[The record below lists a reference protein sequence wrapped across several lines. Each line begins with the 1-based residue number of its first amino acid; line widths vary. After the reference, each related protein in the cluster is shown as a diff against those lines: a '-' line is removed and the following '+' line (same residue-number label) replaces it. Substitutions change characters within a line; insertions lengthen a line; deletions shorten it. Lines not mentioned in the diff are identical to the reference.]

1 MRKYTIIGMVLAALS
16 FSSCKD
22 FLDAKPTNS
31 ADAATAVQTPNDAQV
46 IMNGLM
52 RGLTSINIY
61 GRNLYLYA
69 DVKGGDLTIFSQGR
83 GQDALY
89 TFNHSASSGSYSGF
103 WDSMYATIFQVN
115 SLLENIE
122 RLEAEGTTENF
133 DRYKGQ
139 ALTTR
144 ALMYFELVRLYGQ
157 PYTMNPSA
165 YGVPNVTEVIPS
177 SAQPLRATV
186 QENYQQILA
195 DLTAAAP
202 LLPKTKTNGFINY
215 YANKAIEARVH
226 LTMNNMPGALA
237 AAEEVINSGVYTLY
251 SNEAW
256 VNSWGTQFGTESIF
270 ELGVFPNEMD
280 QGTGSPGYYLR
291 RRNHGAAAALG
302 YFMASD
308 SFIAKIQEDPDDI
321 RLQVMDH
328 DESST
333 TRIGSIYK
341 YSGGVSMQ
349 GDGKSTVSAV
359 NIKVIRL
366 SEMYLIAA
374 EAALGTNKEIAANYL
389 NAIRKRSPNLAPA
402 TESTIN
408 LDMVYDERRKELI
421 AEGHLFFD
429 ALRLDKS
436 ITYND
441 DFAGLTIPHRPV
453 TIDRTFYKTILPI
466 SQAEI
471 NANPAIGDQQN
482 PGYN

>member
-1 MRKYTIIGMVLAALS
+1 MRKYNIIGMVLIALAL
-16 FSSCKD
+16 SSCKD
-22 FLDAKPTNS
+22 FLDVKPTNS
-31 ADAATAVQTPNDAQV
+31 ADAGTAVQTPNDAQV

-52 RGLTSINIY
+52 RGLTSVNIY
-61 GRNLYLYA
+61 GRNLYMYA

-83 GQDALY
+83 GLDALY
-89 TFNHSASSGSYSGF
+89 TFNHSVSSNSYSGF

-122 RLEAEGTTENF
+122 RLEQEGTTDNF

-157 PYTMNPSA
+157 PYTMNPAA

-186 QENYQQILA
+186 QENYQQILT
-195 DLTAAAP
+195 DLTTAAS
-202 LLPKTKTNGFINY
+202 LLPKTRSNGFINY
-215 YANKAIEARVH
+215 YTNKAIEARVH

-237 AAEEVINSGVYTLY
+237 AAEEVINSGVYSLY
-251 SNEAW
+251 NNAAW
-256 VNSWGTQFGTESIF
+256 VTSWGQQFGAESIF

-308 SFIAKIQEDPDDI
+308 NFISTIQQDQDDV
-321 RLQVMDH
+321 RLEVMAH

-333 TRIGSIYK
+333 DRIGSIYK
-341 YSGGVSMQ
+341 YSGGVSME

-374 EAALGTNKEIAANYL
+374 EAALGVDKEKAANYL

-402 TESTIN
+402 TEGTIN
-408 LDMVYDERRKELI
+408 LEMVLDERRKELI
-421 AEGHLFFD
+421 AEGHAFFD
-429 ALRLDKS
+429 VLRLDKS
-436 ITYND
+436 VTYND

-453 TIDRTFYKTILPI
+453 TIDRTFFKSILPI

-471 NANPAIGDQQN
+471 NANPGIEAQQN
-482 PGYN
+482 PGY